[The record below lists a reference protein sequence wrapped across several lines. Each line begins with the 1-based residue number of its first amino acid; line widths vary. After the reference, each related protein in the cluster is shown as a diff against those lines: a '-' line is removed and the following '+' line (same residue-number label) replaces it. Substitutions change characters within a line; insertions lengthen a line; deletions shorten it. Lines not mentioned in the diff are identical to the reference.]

1 MLRQDPARLD
11 LARDAQAHAPQQ
23 GVDIQQEL
31 NVLEEFVLD
40 SPRIPLTGKTI
51 VDEEQILDQLDLIRI
66 NLPDAFERAQQIIAE
81 KDTILAEAEEY
92 ARQIAAMAEQRAA
105 QILEETG
112 IIQQAERQAQQI
124 RLQVQ
129 QECEALQQQTLREVE
144 QVQGQ
149 ARQEFEQ
156 TRRNALLEQSQIQ
169 EEADRYADGMLSDL
183 EQRLSEMLRVVK
195 NGRQQ
200 VSQTPPTRSAAAE
213 TKETTKPKAA
223 AKQNSHSKGTGHRRN
238 R

>member
-11 LARDAQAHAPQQ
+11 LARDPQRDSQNQ

-31 NVLEEFVLD
+31 NVLEELILD

-51 VDEEQILDQLDLIRI
+51 VDEEQLLDQLDLIRI
-66 NLPDAFERAQQIIAE
+66 NLPEAFDRAQKIIAE
-81 KDTILAEAEEY
+81 KDTILTEAEEY

-105 QILEETG
+105 QILDETG

-144 QVQGQ
+144 QLQSQ

-169 EEADRYADGMLSDL
+169 GEADRYADGMLSDL
-183 EQRLSEMLRVVK
+183 EQRLSEMLRIVK

-200 VSQTPPTRSAAAE
+200 VTPSTPPSATGE
-213 TKETTKPKAA
+213 VKEAPPKPKG
-223 AKQNSHSKGTGHRRN
+223 KGTGHRRN

>member
-11 LARDAQAHAPQQ
+11 LARDPANAPQQ

-144 QVQGQ
+144 QVQSQ

-183 EQRLSEMLRVVK
+183 EQRLNEMLRVVR

-200 VSQTPPTRSAAAE
+200 VSQTPPARATAE
-213 TKETTKPKAA
+213 AKETAKPKPA
-223 AKQNSHSKGTGHRRN
+223 AKPNSSNKGTGHRRN

>member
-11 LARDAQAHAPQQ
+11 LARDPQRDSQDQ
-23 GVDIQQEL
+23 GVNIQQEL
-31 NVLEEFVLD
+31 NVLEELILD

-51 VDEEQILDQLDLIRI
+51 VDEEQLLDQLDLIRI
-66 NLPDAFERAQQIIAE
+66 NLPEAFERAQQIIAE
-81 KDTILAEAEEY
+81 KETILSEAEEY

-105 QILEETG
+105 QILDETG

-144 QVQGQ
+144 QLQNQ
-149 ARQEFEQ
+149 SRQEFEQ

-183 EQRLSEMLRVVK
+183 EQRLSEMLRIVK

-200 VSQTPPTRSAAAE
+200 VSQPASPTLPE
-213 TKETTKPKAA
+213 TKEVTPTKPKG
-223 AKQNSHSKGTGHRRN
+223 KGTGQGHRRH
-238 R
+238 RS

>member
-1 MLRQDPARLD
+1 
-11 LARDAQAHAPQQ
+11 
-23 GVDIQQEL
+23 VDIQQEL
-31 NVLEEFVLD
+31 NVLEELILD
-40 SPRIPLTGKTI
+40 SPRIPLTGKTM
-51 VDEEQILDQLDLIRI
+51 VDEEQVLDQLDLIRI
-66 NLPDAFERAQQIIAE
+66 NLPEAFDRAQQIIAE
-81 KDTILAEAEEY
+81 KEKILAEADNY

-105 QILEETG
+105 QILDESG
-112 IIQQAERQAQQI
+112 IIQRAEREAQQI

-144 QVQGQ
+144 QLQTQ

-169 EEADRYADGMLSDL
+169 EEADRYADNILGDL

-200 VSQTPPTRSAAAE
+200 VKQAAPSAPPE
-213 TKETTKPKAA
+213 VKEAPKPKLPPRP
-223 AKQNSHSKGTGHRRN
+223 NSPHRGRS

>member
-11 LARDAQAHAPQQ
+11 LVRDPQRDAQNQ

-31 NVLEEFVLD
+31 NVLEEFILD
-40 SPRIPLTGKTI
+40 SPQIPLTGKTI
-51 VDEEQILDQLDLIRI
+51 VDEEQLLDQLDLIRI
-66 NLPDAFERAQQIIAE
+66 NLPEAFERAQQIITE
-81 KDTILAEAEEY
+81 KETILAEAEEY

-105 QILEETG
+105 QILDETG

-144 QVQGQ
+144 QLQTQ

-156 TRRNALLEQSQIQ
+156 TRRNAMLEQSQIQ

-183 EQRLSEMLRVVK
+183 DQRLSEMLRIVK

-200 VSQTPPTRSAAAE
+200 VNHPTPSMASEP
-213 TKETTKPKAA
+213 KETGLNKPKV
-223 AKQNSHSKGTGHRRN
+223 KGTGPRRHRS
-238 R
+238 

>member
-11 LARDAQAHAPQQ
+11 LVRDPQRDTQNQ

-31 NVLEEFVLD
+31 NVLEELILD

-51 VDEEQILDQLDLIRI
+51 VDEEQLLDQLDLIRI
-66 NLPDAFERAQQIIAE
+66 NLPEAFDRAQQIITE
-81 KDTILAEAEEY
+81 KETILAEAEEY

-105 QILEETG
+105 QILDETG

-144 QVQGQ
+144 QLQTQ

-156 TRRNALLEQSQIQ
+156 TRRNAMLEQSQIQ

-183 EQRLSEMLRVVK
+183 EQRLSEMLRIVK

-200 VSQTPPTRSAAAE
+200 VNHPTPSMASEP
-213 TKETTKPKAA
+213 KETGLNKPKV
-223 AKQNSHSKGTGHRRN
+223 KGTGPRRHRS
-238 R
+238 